1 MIIGLTG
8 LAGSGKDTVAALLA
22 MRGFTRYA
30 FADELR
36 EQVVRYLNALRF
48 DPEQRWFLA
57 AAWGAEVVTAVME
70 GRITPEMV
78 YAKPTPPLMRQL
90 LQKHGTEFRRAQDLN
105 YWVDKLMDKIDLDK
119 AAYDPKPQFCGA
131 QGFSA
136 VISDA
141 RFPNEAE
148 AIRERGGKI
157 WRVVRGVATGFIG
170 DSGHISESGQSEI
183 VADETLI
190 NDGTVYDLAMKVRAL
205 L

>member
-22 MRGFTRYA
+22 MKGFTRYA

-36 EQVVRYLNALRF
+36 KEVVRYLNALRF

-90 LQKHGTEFRRAQDLN
+90 LQRHGTEFRRTQNPN
-105 YWVDKLMDKIDLDK
+105 YWVSKLMAQLDEK
-119 AAYDPKPQFCGA
+119 HQMTLPHVEFARASGLLA
-131 QGFSA
+131 T
-136 VISDA
+136 ISDV
-141 RFPNEAE
+141 RFANEAD
-148 AIRERGGKI
+148 AIHERGGKI
-157 WRVVRGVATGFIG
+157 WRVVRGDVGIVG
-170 DSGHISESGQSEI
+170 ESSHISESGQSEI

-190 NDGTVYDLAMKVRAL
+190 NDGTVYGLAMKVRAL

>member
-8 LAGSGKDTVAALLA
+8 VAGSGKDTVAALLA

-36 EQVVRYLNALRF
+36 EEVVRYFNALRL

-70 GRITPEMV
+70 GRITPETV
-78 YAKPTPPLMRQL
+78 YAKPVPPLMRQL
-90 LQKHGTEFRRAQDLN
+90 LQRHGTEFRRTQNPN
-105 YWVDKLMDKIDLDK
+105 YWVSKLMAQLDEK
-119 AAYDPKPQFCGA
+119 HQMTLPHVEFARASGLLA
-131 QGFSA
+131 T
-136 VISDA
+136 ISDV
-141 RFPNEAE
+141 RFANEAD